1 MLIPN
6 TKPMSS
12 LDTLLHRSRAK
23 RDNDTGEIIERGKV
37 YPTLDNLRLIFVN
50 DERVSNLFK
59 YNLFRDMILVKE
71 EELTDYHITELKL
84 WLRDAYNMRSP
95 TNGSLVSTKTLK
107 EAIVWYSQ
115 SNPIDPLKEWLEGL
129 KWDGQKR
136 LHKLF
141 THYFGAQDS
150 NLMRE
155 LGIRWPISAV
165 ARALKAGSKVDTVL
179 VLLGDQGAGKSSALR
194 TLAGNEYFSDSH
206 LDIQNKD
213 AYQLIHQSGVCIWE
227 LAELDSFRKREA
239 SNIKMFLSSQH
250 DRFRPSYGSVP
261 VTRHR
266 RTIFAATSNPTLFLN
281 DPTGARR
288 FWPVEVSEIDLESIK
303 TDRDQLWAEAVHM
316 YKDGSS
322 WWLSKEMDEELK
334 RYQEG
339 FTIGDPW
346 ELVCRQRLT
355 EEGVTIGEIFEQ
367 LEVPMERRR
376 QGQIIRIANILKRLG
391 ASKRRSTFHNGQKGR
406 FTIWYKEPVIS
417 PINTQTREI
426 S

>member
-1 MLIPN
+1 MLIRN

-37 YPTLDNLRLIFVN
+37 YPTLDNLRMIFTN
-50 DERVSNLFK
+50 DERISELLK
-59 YNLFRDMILVKE
+59 YDVFRDMILVSD
-71 EELTDYHITELKL
+71 EELSDYHLTELKL

-95 TNGSLVSTKTLK
+95 TNGALVSTKTLR
-107 EAIVWYSQ
+107 EAVVWFAQ
-115 SNPIDPLKEWLEGL
+115 SRQIDPLKEWLEGL
-129 KWDGQKR
+129 KWDKTKR

-141 THYFGAQDS
+141 TLYFGAKDS
-150 NLMRE
+150 SLMRE

-194 TLAGNEYFSDSH
+194 TLAGNQYFSDSH

-213 AYQLIHQSGVCIWE
+213 AYQLIHQSGVWIWE

-261 VTRHR
+261 VTRYR

-288 FWPVEVSEIDLESIK
+288 FWPVEVSNIDLQLLEQ
-303 TDRDQLWAEAVHM
+303 DRAQLWAEAVHM
-316 YKDGSS
+316 YKSNEP
-322 WWLSKEMDEELK
+322 WWLSKEMDQELK
-334 RYQEG
+334 DYQEG

-346 ELVCRQRLT
+346 ELVCRRRLT
-355 EEGVTIGEIFEQ
+355 EEGITIDELFEEM
-367 LEVPMERRR
+367 EVPMERRR

-391 ASKRRSTFHNGQKGR
+391 ASKKRSTFHNGQKGR
-406 FTIWYKEPVIS
+406 FTIWYKEPVVS
-417 PINTQTREI
+417 PITQTRRI